1 MKTDIKLKSHEL
13 KLNCRQPQ
21 IQSCGAIINRLSSR
35 FLVISHISWETL
47 NAGSQT
53 RDWGVCSIFRASMD
67 GSEGG
72 KGMFV
77 LAELLWACPQCSS
90 SSSLPTH
97 LVIGV
102 IKTDFPDYFPSF
114 SLGGIYLLE
123 IFSPWAPQLPLG
135 EFRGCYRAWH
145 RGEYGTSKAVW
156 RKNNC
161 MSTELRRKKSSYR
174 H

>member
-13 KLNCRQPQ
+13 KLNCRQTQ

-35 FLVISHISWETL
+35 FLVISHISWKTL
-47 NAGSQT
+47 NAGRQT

-102 IKTDFPDYFPSF
+102 INRFSRLFSQFLCWGNLLTGDFL
-114 SLGGIYLLE
+114 SL
-123 IFSPWAPQLPLG
+123 STTAPTG
-135 EFRGCYRAWH
+135 
-145 RGEYGTSKAVW
+145 
-156 RKNNC
+156 
-161 MSTELRRKKSSYR
+161 
-174 H
+174 